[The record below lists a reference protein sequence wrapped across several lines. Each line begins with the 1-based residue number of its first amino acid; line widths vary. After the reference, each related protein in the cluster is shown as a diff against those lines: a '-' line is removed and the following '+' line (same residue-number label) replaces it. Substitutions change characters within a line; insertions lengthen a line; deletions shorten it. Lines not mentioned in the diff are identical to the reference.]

1 MRVKPYSTLRI
12 AYTDSLTL
20 EPETEAAP
28 DRAALLQGDGV
39 ADEHKVD
46 GGALKL
52 PRIYAPNTV
61 RINWYQGEDLLFT
74 TFLVVVTRHYFDIGQ
89 LKAMDE
95 MDDFS
100 HKTEEEVWAA
110 RQSATEIFERN
121 ARRSFVQQMGTT
133 ETFEGGFVWLN
144 HNDVHEVVT
153 PGWELV
159 SDCQAKGPE
168 GRATI
173 RYRYGLSEVP
183 ERVSEAVLALAA
195 YYLRPSATP
204 DRATGESTDAGFIR
218 YTLAGKDGA
227 TGLPEVDAAIEQFGR
242 AGVMLL

>member
-20 EPETEAAP
+20 EPDTEAAP

-39 ADEHKVD
+39 ALEYRVE
-46 GGALKL
+46 GGSLKL
-52 PRIYAPNTV
+52 PKICAPNTV
-61 RINWYQGEDLLFT
+61 RINWYEGETLLFT
-74 TFLVVVTRHYFDIGQ
+74 TFLVVVTRHYFDIAQ
-89 LKAMDE
+89 LRAMDD

-100 HKTEEEVWAA
+100 DKTEEEFWAA
-110 RQSATEIFERN
+110 RQSATEIFEKN

-133 ETFEGGFVWLN
+133 ETFEGGFVWLD
-144 HNDVHEVVT
+144 HNDVHDILT
-153 PGWELV
+153 PGWVLV

-173 RYRYGLSEVP
+173 RYRYGFQEVP

-242 AGVMLL
+242 SGVMLL

>member
-39 ADEHKVD
+39 ADEHKVE

-100 HKTEEEVWAA
+100 HKTEEEFWAA

-144 HNDVHEVVT
+144 HNDVREVVT